1 MRRSLSGRIG
11 AVACLTGLLFGVLVA
26 LPVSAQTAE
35 SNTYQATDLEFGTT
49 TGEGCSTEY
58 CAETNLGQV
67 VIGDSANDV
76 MNAQFYDS
84 PNDEP
89 QLEVIVANS
98 SSNMGVLKIDKVA
111 TKTMALRVRSTNTA
125 GYSVQ
130 IQGDPPKAGQH
141 TLKTATKPNFA
152 KPGEEGFGINVVANT
167 SPSIGRSPSLD
178 GTNQDQTDTVTD
190 QYRQANKFMYVP
202 GDTIIK
208 NQLQNSRVDYVVSMI
223 VTVSSDTPPGYYVS
237 TLHAVVTPLL

>member
-1 MRRSLSGRIG
+1 MRSLKRRLVLVLGL
-11 AVACLTGLLFGVLVA
+11 AGLLFGTLVA
-26 LPVSAQTAE
+26 LPVSAQTSE
-35 SNTYQATDLEFGTT
+35 SSTYQATDLEFGTT
-49 TGEGCSTEY
+49 TGEGCSDQY

-84 PNDEP
+84 PNNEP

-98 SSNMGVLKIDKVA
+98 SSKMGVLKLDKVA
-111 TKTMALRVRSTNTA
+111 SKTMALRVRSTNTA

-130 IQGDPPKAGQH
+130 IVGDPPKAGTH
-141 TLKTATKPNFA
+141 VLKTATKPNTA
-152 KPGEEGFGINVVANT
+152 KPGEENFGINAVANT
-167 SPSIGRSPSLD
+167 SPAIGRSPTLAD
-178 GTNQDQTDTVTD
+178 TNTDQTESIYDY
-190 QYRQANKFMYVP
+190 YRQANKFMYIP

-208 NQLQNSRVDYVVSMI
+208 NQLQNSRVDYVVSMM
-223 VTVSSDTPPGYYVS
+223 VTISSDTPPGYYAS